1 MTPAESAD
9 DEHGGDERPVGD
21 GTAENG
27 AGSDAAEGDKTAT
40 GAGDDGDPSLAELR
54 EQVEDE
60 YDFDSFGPAEMADM
74 EPEEWEAAFD
84 PDTWITGEKLLERL
98 EADLRQRV
106 ADRDVFA
113 RIEREEKRL
122 VAYSDESYAI
132 VHPDGTVEG
141 EGTVLRDVKPS
152 VALCSMDS
160 YEVPTPPDGELL
172 PAPEDVREGDGELG
186 NIVVQLLAMAQLL
199 AALAL
204 LGFGVTGGNAI
215 AFVAGLGFLVI
226 GLLLLAVVANARLSD
241 AFRAEQYRDRLRA
254 MGEAS
259 DERPAFVPDSGETVP
274 DRPSG
279 AAGGEQAA
287 DDA

>member
-9 DEHGGDERPVGD
+9 DEHGGKEQPVDD
-21 GTAENG
+21 GTAGNG
-27 AGSDAAEGDKTAT
+27 AGSDAAEGDEIAT
-40 GAGDDGDPSLAELR
+40 GAGGDEDPSLAELR
-54 EQVEDE
+54 EQVEAE
-60 YDFDSFGPAEMADM
+60 YDFESFGPGDMADM

-84 PDTWITGEKLLERL
+84 PDTWITGEELLDRL
-98 EADLRQRV
+98 EADLRKRV

-113 RIEREEKRL
+113 RVEREGSRL
-122 VAYSDESYAI
+122 VAYSDESYA
-132 VHPDGTVEG
+132 VVYPDGTVEG

-152 VALCSMDS
+152 VALCSMDA
-160 YEVPTPPDGELL
+160 YEVPDPPEGDLL

-204 LGFGVTGGNAI
+204 LGFGVTGGNGI

-254 MGEAS
+254 MGKAD
-259 DERPAFVPDSGETVP
+259 DERPAFVPDPGETRS
-274 DRPSG
+274 DRASG
-279 AAGGEQAA
+279 TVDGNQPTDNG
-287 DDA
+287 

>member
-9 DEHGGDERPVGD
+9 DERGGDERLASEGAAGN
-21 GTAENG
+21 GT
-27 AGSDAAEGDKTAT
+27 GSDDTEGNETAT
-40 GAGDDGDPSLAELR
+40 GAGNDADPSLAALR
-54 EQVEDE
+54 EQVEAE

-74 EPEEWEAAFD
+74 EAQEWEAAFD
-84 PDTWITGEKLLERL
+84 PDTWITGEALLDRL

-113 RIEREEKRL
+113 RIEREESRL
-122 VAYSDESYAI
+122 VAYSDESYAV

-141 EGTVLRDVKPS
+141 DGTVLRDVKPS
-152 VALCSMDS
+152 VALCSMVS
-160 YEVPTPPDGELL
+160 YDVPEPPEGDLL

-186 NIVVQLLAMAQLL
+186 NIVVQLLAIAQLL
-199 AALAL
+199 AGLAL

-241 AFRAEQYRDRLRA
+241 AFRAEQYRERLRA
-254 MGEAS
+254 MRADDG
-259 DERPAFVPDSGETVP
+259 ERPAFVPDRGETLPDRSSGE
-274 DRPSG
+274 
-279 AAGGEQAA
+279 GGDTAA